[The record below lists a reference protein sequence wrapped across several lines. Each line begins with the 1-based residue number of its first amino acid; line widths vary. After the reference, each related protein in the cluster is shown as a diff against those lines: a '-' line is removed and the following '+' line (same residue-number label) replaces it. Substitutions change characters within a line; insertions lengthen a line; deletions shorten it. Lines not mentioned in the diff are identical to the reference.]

1 MSTSTYI
8 LEYQSYPG
16 GDCEL
21 PEKLEDY
28 AKRVYG
34 VINTKSIEDI
44 YSKVEQGELQLRD
57 PHPPKSLWSYLLRL
71 DYSLWFHTSL
81 VLALVAVILS
91 WYGQEPLLVRVLRY
105 AFASFYALFLTG
117 YSIVEAIYPDPR
129 ALTNIEKLAY
139 SIGLSLSV
147 DPLIGLVL
155 NYSPWGLTLHAY
167 LVSSIIVIVLSLIAA
182 AYRKYRLVR
191 GYSRGGLGF

>member
-1 MSTSTYI
+1 M
-8 LEYQSYPG
+8 
-16 GDCEL
+16 

-34 VINTKSIEDI
+34 VINTKIIEDI
-44 YSKVEQGELQLRD
+44 YSKVERGDIQLRD
-57 PHPPKSLWSYLLRL
+57 PHPPKSLWSYLFRL

-91 WYGQEPLLVRVLRY
+91 WYGQEPLPVRVFRY

-155 NYSPWGLTLHAY
+155 NYSSWGLTLHAY
-167 LVSSIIVIVLSLIAA
+167 LVSSIIVIVFSLIVA
-182 AYRKYRLVR
+182 AYRKYRLIKSTAEA
-191 GYSRGGLGF
+191 G